1 LTNSGKLSFVR
12 EATSD
17 ADATAAET
25 RPKANAENVRMLRY
39 FKVRGGQIGWPLRLF
54 EGKIGVDGRDRKW
67 RWGDLKWDQV
77 REEG

>member
-1 LTNSGKLSFVR
+1 MEGIVLNTHSAKTRSLSLTNSGKLSFVR

-39 FKVRGGQIGWPLRLF
+39 FKVRGGQIGLPA
-54 EGKIGVDGRDRKW
+54 IASS
-67 RWGDLKWDQV
+67 
-77 REEG
+77 